1 MGRFWHF
8 APLKSDN
15 GIEGEVFH
23 RLWERTRDG
32 STMHTLRCWV
42 VASDIQPGIG
52 AFITNQNLIDQIV
65 AALRRRELTA
75 KILST
80 ETLRPPGLAVA
91 RSINPSS

>member
-52 AFITNQNLIDQIV
+52 AFITNQNLIDQN
-65 AALRRRELTA
+65 RRRPEA
-75 KILST
+75 
-80 ETLRPPGLAVA
+80 P
-91 RSINPSS
+91 